1 MRLKPVLV
9 VSGILLTLFVTFVV
23 LVIAAGSMPS
33 RSTRLLSANKVG
45 VVVVAGAIMDSQGI
59 IEDLAEFQNDHSIK
73 AIVLRIDSPGGGV
86 GPSQEIYEAVRDIRQ
101 VKPVV
106 ASMGSVAAS
115 GGYYIAAACQKIYA
129 NPGTMTGSIGVIME
143 FADLRELLGKIGV
156 GTRVIK
162 SGKLKDIGSPTRDM
176 TAEEKVLLQGVID
189 DAYDQF
195 VEAVASGR
203 SLAKEK
209 VRAVADGRIMTGRQA
224 QALQLVDELGGLAV
238 AIRGAAEI
246 AGVQGDPQVVYPEEE
261 KPRLIDLLMENM
273 MSSFQQSMQQRVTS
287 GLQFRWVMD
296 Q

>member
-45 VVVVAGAIMDSQGI
+45 VVVVVGAIMDSQDV
-59 IEDLAEFQNDHSIK
+59 IEELVDFQNDHSVK
-73 AIVLRIDSPGGGV
+73 AIVLRVDSPGGGV
-86 GPSQEIYEAVRDIRQ
+86 GPSQEIYEAVRDIRKI
-101 VKPVV
+101 KPVV

-115 GGYYIAAACQKIYA
+115 GGYYIAAACEKIYA

-162 SGKLKDIGSPTRDM
+162 SGRLKDIGSPTRDM
-176 TAEEKVLLQGVID
+176 TPEEKMLLQGVID

-195 VEAVASGR
+195 VEAVAAGR
-203 SLAKEK
+203 HLDKDK
-209 VRAVADGRIMTGRQA
+209 VKAVADGRIMTGRQA
-224 QALQLVDELGGLAV
+224 QALQLVDELGGLSAAV
-238 AIRGAAEI
+238 RGAADI
-246 AGVQGDPQVVYPEEE
+246 AGMSGDPQVVYPEEE
-261 KPRLIDLLMENM
+261 KPSLMDLLMKNM
-273 MSSFQQSMQQRVTS
+273 MTSFQQSLQQRVTS